1 MELIKKRI
9 HYVREGKKIF
19 DQFYVDEDYN
29 VPEAKEDVRRIVDT
43 GTELKIEEI
52 RPVENYVRI
61 TGKLY
66 FRILYLNVSSD
77 PKPGVLEGKLP
88 FEEMVYAENQE
99 GEEFYVQNVRIEFTP
114 SLIHSRKLSLRAM
127 VELEVG
133 REKLV
138 DEETVT
144 DAEGDV
150 PLYKKMKKVQLLQ
163 LEVTKKD
170 TYRIKEEITIPGT
183 KESIGQILFTDIS
196 ERKLE
201 LRPGQDE
208 LIVRGEL
215 FLFCMY
221 LSGDEKP
228 DWISQTIPY
237 EGRIPC
243 EGISEEMYFSIRHT
257 MEDTLTDLRMDEDGE
272 MRILGIE
279 GTLALHMNFYRE
291 ESVELLEDLYSL
303 QKQCLFD
310 TTEVVCEELLMKN
323 QSKCKVT
330 ERLSLPELKTDVLQ
344 ILHARG
350 AIQVEHADRTGE
362 GIRVEG
368 ILHLSFLY
376 LRGDD
381 AEPYGSWQGMIPF
394 EHQIECKEMPEETV
408 YNMEQHIE
416 QLQITLVGSE
426 SVEIKGILTFDTFL
440 RRPVKVW
447 TMENVREEPLDLAQL
462 EKRPS
467 IVGHIVQSGEDLW
480 QLAKQYM
487 TTKEGIMEV
496 NGMQNENVKEGDKLL
511 IFKENMSIL

>member
-19 DQFYVDEDYN
+19 DQFYVDEEYN

-99 GEEFYVQNVRIEFTP
+99 GEEFYIQNVRIEFTP

-201 LRPGQDE
+201 LRPGLPAMPKCTV
-208 LIVRGEL
+208 LIA
-215 FLFCMY
+215 
-221 LSGDEKP
+221 KP
-228 DWISQTIPY
+228 PVSVSTKVVYEALDSEEIIEHPDIDALIEGLRQKDLHRISENMGNVLEDVTIPMHPV
-237 EGRIPC
+237 I
-243 EGISEEMYFSIRHT
+243 
-257 MEDTLTDLRMDEDGE
+257 
-272 MRILGIE
+272 
-279 GTLALHMNFYRE
+279 
-291 ESVELLEDLYSL
+291 
-303 QKQCLFD
+303 
-310 TTEVVCEELLMKN
+310 EELKQVMREN
-323 QSKCKVT
+323 
-330 ERLSLPELKTDVLQ
+330 
-344 ILHARG
+344 G
-350 AIQVEHADRTGE
+350 AIGAMMSGSGPTVFGLFENRAAAREAQRKIRESGLTKQVYVTNVH
-362 GIRVEG
+362 
-368 ILHLSFLY
+368 
-376 LRGDD
+376 
-381 AEPYGSWQGMIPF
+381 
-394 EHQIECKEMPEETV
+394 
-408 YNMEQHIE
+408 
-416 QLQITLVGSE
+416 
-426 SVEIKGILTFDTFL
+426 
-440 RRPVKVW
+440 
-447 TMENVREEPLDLAQL
+447 NVRR
-462 EKRPS
+462 K
-467 IVGHIVQSGEDLW
+467 
-480 QLAKQYM
+480 
-487 TTKEGIMEV
+487 
-496 NGMQNENVKEGDKLL
+496 
-511 IFKENMSIL
+511 

>member
-310 TTEVVCEELLMKN
+310 TTE
-323 QSKCKVT
+323 
-330 ERLSLPELKTDVLQ
+330 
-344 ILHARG
+344 
-350 AIQVEHADRTGE
+350 DRTGE

-447 TMENVREEPLDLAQL
+447 TMENVREEPLDLEQL

-467 IVGHIVQSGEDLW
+467 IVGHIVQRGEDLW

>member
-1 MELIKKRI
+1 M
-9 HYVREGKKIF
+9 
-19 DQFYVDEDYN
+19 
-29 VPEAKEDVRRIVDT
+29 
-43 GTELKIEEI
+43 
-52 RPVENYVRI
+52 
-61 TGKLY
+61 
-66 FRILYLNVSSD
+66 
-77 PKPGVLEGKLP
+77 
-88 FEEMVYAENQE
+88 
-99 GEEFYVQNVRIEFTP
+99 
-114 SLIHSRKLSLRAM
+114 
-127 VELEVG
+127 
-133 REKLV
+133 
-138 DEETVT
+138 
-144 DAEGDV
+144 
-150 PLYKKMKKVQLLQ
+150 QLLQ

-310 TTEVVCEELLMKN
+310 TTEVVCEELLMQN

-447 TMENVREEPLDLAQL
+447 TMENVREEPLDLEQL

-467 IVGHIVQSGEDLW
+467 IVGHIVQSGENRVASL
-480 QLAKQYM
+480 QKQY
-487 TTKEGIMEV
+487 ID
-496 NGMQNENVKEGDKLL
+496 DKRGYYGS
-511 IFKENMSIL
+511 ERNAE

>member
-1 MELIKKRI
+1 MELIKKQI
-9 HYVREGKKIF
+9 HTNRVGKSIV
-19 DQFYVDEDYN
+19 DQFYIDDDIN
-29 VPEAKEDVRRIVDT
+29 VPDSKDDIGRIVMGK
-43 GTELKIEEI
+43 GTIAVEEMQ
-52 RPVENYVRI
+52 RMENYIRV
-61 TGKLY
+61 TGKLHY
-66 FRILYLNVSSD
+66 AVLYVTDGGD
-77 PKPGVLEGKLP
+77 PHLASLEGKHP
-88 FEEMVYAENQE
+88 FEEMVYIEGRE
-99 GEEFYVQNVRIEFTP
+99 GEQYLLRNSTVEFSA
-114 SLIHSRKLSLRAM
+114 SLIHSRKISLKAM
-127 VELEVG
+127 AEIEIGWEKMEDVSLPTDVE
-133 REKLV
+133 
-138 DEETVT
+138 EE
-144 DAEGDV
+144 A
-150 PLYKKMKKVQLLQ
+150 PLYKKTKNVQMLTLQ
-163 LEVTKKD
+163 TTKKD
-170 TYRIKEEITIPGT
+170 TYRIKEEMKLPGT
-183 KESIGQILFTDIS
+183 KENIGTLLWTDVES
-196 ERKLE
+196 RKLDTKLGE
-201 LRPGQDE
+201 DE
-208 LIVRGEL
+208 LNVSGEL
-215 FLFCMY
+215 MVFCLY
-221 LSGDEKP
+221 ESPEGKN
-228 DWISQTIPY
+228 DWMEQIIPY
-237 EGRIPC
+237 NGRVEC
-243 EGISEEMYFSIRHT
+243 SDADGSMFHHVHAAL
-257 MEDTLTDLRMDEDGE
+257 EDVNVEARMDEDGE

-310 TTEVVCEELLMKN
+310 TTEVVCEELLMQN

-447 TMENVREEPLDLAQL
+447 TMENVREEPLDLEQL

-467 IVGHIVQSGEDLW
+467 IVGHIVQRGEDLW